1 MAGFSNS
8 VDGLQTPD
16 FARCGVKLPE
26 VSGRMPKYSRFRET
40 AAGQLLPLFRGCGA
54 NIR

>member
-40 AAGQLLPLFRGCGA
+40 AAGD
-54 NIR
+54 